1 MAKFGKYSIK
11 LEKSDEKGM
20 LDLQAIKE
28 FSLKAENSICKIK
41 INEENNSYG
50 SCFFCKI
57 PFTKNK
63 NYLLPVL
70 ITNYHVLPK
79 NMIKPGA
86 NIKLILQNDIKIISI
101 NLSRKIRINENMDFS
116 IIEII
121 DIDKIDDF
129 FYLDDNIFKNTY
141 TNQNYIGKNVI
152 VYGMNRIGKIKF
164 SNGKIEKINHFSFAY
179 NCNTYPGCSGGC
191 IVNQNNNCVIGIH
204 RGEKKT
210 KKEKVRNAGIFIW
223 NIINYI
229 KSLKDVDK
237 IQDSSLKNYFNK
249 KSNNGKK
256 NQNNNENNNQKNNE
270 FKNKEKNKVT
280 KEIKKN
286 QMNNQKNNQMDNL
299 MNKQINY
306 ENNNQKKNQK
316 NNLMNN
322 QKNNVKNNGKD
333 KEKNNEKK
341 IT

>member
-41 INEENNSYG
+41 INEENNSYDSG
-50 SCFFCKI
+50 FFCKI

-101 NLSRKIRINENMDFS
+101 NLSRKIWINENMDFS

-152 VYGMNRIGKIKF
+152 IYGMNRIGKIKF

-237 IQDSSLKNYFNK
+237 IQDSSLK
-249 KSNNGKK
+249 
-256 NQNNNENNNQKNNE
+256 
-270 FKNKEKNKVT
+270 KVIMER
-280 KEIKKN
+280 KIKIIMK
-286 QMNNQKNNQMDNL
+286 
-299 MNKQINY
+299 III
-306 ENNNQKKNQK
+306 
-316 NNLMNN
+316 
-322 QKNNVKNNGKD
+322 
-333 KEKNNEKK
+333 KK
-341 IT
+341 ITNLKIKNRIK